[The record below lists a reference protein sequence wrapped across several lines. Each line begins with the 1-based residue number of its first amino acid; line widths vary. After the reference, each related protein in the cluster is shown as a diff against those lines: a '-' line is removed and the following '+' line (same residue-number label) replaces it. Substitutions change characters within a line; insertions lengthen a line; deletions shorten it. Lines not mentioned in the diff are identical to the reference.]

1 MTEEYKIDTV
11 AIILAEMLKESR
23 KDEIT
28 KGEFYKLPQKYAER
42 LVKLF
47 AIPDVSKQSEMLCG
61 FFEPVND
68 RSSATICKHCGREK
82 WMHPKAT

>member
-23 KDEIT
+23 KERIT
-28 KGEFYKLPQKYAER
+28 KSEFYKLTDKYAQR

-47 AIPDVSKQSEMLCG
+47 AIPDVSGSFLQDLWQDGYDLGLAEFKEKYKHLK
-61 FFEPVND
+61 ND
-68 RSSATICKHCGREK
+68 R
-82 WMHPKAT
+82 